1 MFHVRTL
8 SVWRE
13 ESKKLRNILVPPAV
27 WDVTCVR
34 VCVYSQRGELTH
46 VGEGVVRQGTD
57 FIVAQVSVDQKVE
70 QLNFFCDTFPN
81 N

>member
-13 ESKKLRNILVPPAV
+13 ELKKLRNILVPPAV
-27 WDVTCVR
+27 WDVTRVR
-34 VCVYSQRGELTH
+34 VCVYSQRGELAH